1 MLVLLQSITLYA
13 TYAKPNQIIDMKYFV
28 KLNQT
33 FFCLSLGMSG
43 SLWAK
48 RASIFSISDVVN
60 VDVDDD
66 DDDDDDDDGDD
77 VDDDDDDDQ
86 QLREQAH
93 SVTTGN
99 DHDRNTVT
107 ITQWS
112 RSTLYCL

>member
-1 MLVLLQSITLYA
+1 MNPLAVGE
-13 TYAKPNQIIDMKYFV
+13 P
-28 KLNQT
+28 
-33 FFCLSLGMSG
+33 LGNDD
-43 SLWAK
+43 K
-48 RASIFSISDVVN
+48 RS
-60 VDVDDD
+60 VDDD

>member
-1 MLVLLQSITLYA
+1 
-13 TYAKPNQIIDMKYFV
+13 MKDFV

-43 SLWAK
+43 SLWAET
-48 RASIFSISDVVN
+48 ASIFFISDVVN
-60 VDVDDD
+60 VDGDVDDDAAAGGDDD
-66 DDDDDDDDGDD
+66 DDDDDDDVDG
-77 VDDDDDDDQ
+77 DDDDDDDQ